1 MASSS
6 TTRSMRATGEAME
19 WIDFAEIRAKVSLED
34 VLLTMYGLGD
44 TLKRQGRRLVG
55 PCPIHHGDSPRAF
68 QADLEKN
75 VYFCFS
81 GCRKGGNVIDFV
93 VAMEKLP
100 VRDAALRLHARFL
113 GAPSAGA
120 PAKAS
125 EATAPTCAPP
135 APLAVP
141 SPPAAAVAAEDAP
154 AASNPPLTVRL
165 SLDPTHPHLVKERGL
180 SKATLDAFGVGYC
193 ARGTLRGTIAIAVRD
208 EDGDV
213 VAYAAR
219 RLKAADIREHGKYKL
234 PKGFRRDLV
243 LYNLDR
249 ARAAPREEG
258 LVLVEG
264 FFAAMTLFGRGV
276 PNAVASMGAS
286 LSEAQADL
294 LAEYADHVTVL
305 FDGDDAG
312 RGGAEEARAR
322 LTQRGITCSVIALPS
337 GWSPEDVP
345 KRMLRWALQ
354 GVRLLGLRDLA
365 FAPQGESG
373 AVPPESTP

>member
-1 MASSS
+1 
-6 TTRSMRATGEAME
+6 ME

-113 GAPSAGA
+113 GAPSAEA
-120 PAKAS
+120 PARGPEPAAPAHATPAS
-125 EATAPTCAPP
+125 NATST
-135 APLAVP
+135 PLAATE
-141 SPPAAAVAAEDAP
+141 AALEQP
-154 AASNPPLTVRL
+154 AASNPPIAVRL

-180 SKATLDAFGVGYC
+180 SESTLRAFGVGYC
-193 ARGTLRGTIAIAVRD
+193 NRGTLRGAIAITVRD

-264 FFAAMTLFGRGV
+264 FFAVMTLFERGV

-294 LAEYADHVTVL
+294 LAESADHVTVL

-322 LTQRGITCSVIALPS
+322 LEKRGTTCSVIALPI

-365 FAPQGESG
+365 FVPQGESSD
-373 AVPPESTP
+373 APSAPIP

>member
-1 MASSS
+1 
-6 TTRSMRATGEAME
+6 ME

-113 GAPSAGA
+113 GAPAAGVPTKGPEAAARPPPSARV
-120 PAKAS
+120 
-125 EATAPTCAPP
+125 ATA
-135 APLAVP
+135 
-141 SPPAAAVAAEDAP
+141 SPPAVAETAAEPP
-154 AASNPPLTVRL
+154 AADNPPIAVRL
-165 SLDPTHPHLVKERGL
+165 SLDPTHPHLAKERGL
-180 SKATLDAFGVGYC
+180 AETTLTAFGIGYC
-193 ARGTLRGTIAIAVRD
+193 NRGTLRGTIAITIRD
-208 EDGDV
+208 EDGEV

-249 ARAAPREEG
+249 ARAASREEG

-264 FFAAMTLFGRGV
+264 FFAVVTLFERGV
-276 PNAVASMGAS
+276 PNVVASMGAS
-286 LSEAQADL
+286 LSDAQADL
-294 LAEYADHVTVL
+294 LAEYAQHVAIL
-305 FDGDDAG
+305 FDGDEAG

-322 LTQRGITCSVIALPS
+322 LEKRGTTCSVIALPT

-365 FAPQGESG
+365 FAPQGES
-373 AVPPESTP
+373 SDTPSAPTP

>member
-1 MASSS
+1 
-6 TTRSMRATGEAME
+6 ME

-44 TLKRQGRRLVG
+44 TLKRHGRRLVG

-100 VRDAALRLHARFL
+100 VRDAALRLQARFL
-113 GAPSAGA
+113 GAPTAGA
-120 PAKAS
+120 PTKGPV
-125 EATAPTCAPP
+125 ATAGPPTASAPS
-135 APLAVP
+135 AATAIA
-141 SPPAAAVAAEDAP
+141 SPQAAQAAEDAP
-154 AASNPPLTVRL
+154 AASNPPLDVRL

-193 ARGTLRGTIAIAVRD
+193 ARGTLRGTIAITVRD

-219 RLKAADIREHGKYKL
+219 RLKAADIHEHGKYKL

-264 FFAAMTLFGRGV
+264 FFAAMTLFERGV
-276 PNAVASMGAS
+276 PNAVASMCAA

-294 LAEYADHVTVL
+294 LAEHADHVTVL

-322 LTQRGITCSVIALPS
+322 LAKRGTTVSVIALPN

-354 GVRLLGLRDLA
+354 GVRLLGLKDLA
-365 FAPQGESG
+365 FAPHGES
-373 AVPPESTP
+373 AEARSEPTP